1 MGAKLTTEQ
10 VEVRVGQAV
19 RRLQAL
25 AVDGVA
31 PTREAYNAACGDAPS
46 ADALR
51 SYGLSWA
58 AVVRRAGLR
67 PLRKGPERL
76 GAGLPAAVEKE
87 IRAAFQRG
95 NHLPMHKRE
104 WPLAAIPGRLEVRE
118 ELLPDGSGVRRV
130 TRAVALLR

>member
-1 MGAKLTTEQ
+1 MGSKMTTEQ
-10 VEVRVGQAV
+10 VEVRLGQAV

-25 AVDGVA
+25 ATDGVA
-31 PTREAYNAACGDAPS
+31 PTRDAYNAACGDAPS

-51 SYGLSWA
+51 KYGLSWA

-67 PLRKGPERL
+67 PQRRGPERL

-87 IRAAFQRG
+87 IRAAFARG
-95 NHLPMHKRE
+95 DHLPMHHRD
-104 WPLAAIPGRLEVRE
+104 WPLAAIPLRLEVRE
-118 ELLPDGSGVRRV
+118 EPLPDGSGVRRV